1 MAVFLRLARPG
12 DAPGLLSL
20 YAPYVT
26 GTVISFEYQV
36 PTLEEFTRRVEDTLA
51 LHPYLVLEEEG
62 RLLGY
67 AYAHPFHSR
76 PAYQWGA
83 ELTVYLEQEA
93 VGRGLG
99 ARLYGALF
107 DLLRLQEVRRVYGC
121 ITAENERSVRF
132 HQRLGFTECG
142 RFAKAGFKQGRWLEV
157 LWLEKPLAPCAG
169 EPAPFVPFPQV
180 DKAAAAQVL
189 SRWNKACP

>member
-12 DAPGLLSL
+12 DAPGLLAL

-76 PAYQWGA
+76 PAYQ
-83 ELTVYLEQEA
+83 
-93 VGRGLG
+93 
-99 ARLYGALF
+99 
-107 DLLRLQEVRRVYGC
+107 
-121 ITAENERSVRF
+121 
-132 HQRLGFTECG
+132 
-142 RFAKAGFKQGRWLEV
+142 
-157 LWLEKPLAPCAG
+157 
-169 EPAPFVPFPQV
+169 
-180 DKAAAAQVL
+180 
-189 SRWNKACP
+189 